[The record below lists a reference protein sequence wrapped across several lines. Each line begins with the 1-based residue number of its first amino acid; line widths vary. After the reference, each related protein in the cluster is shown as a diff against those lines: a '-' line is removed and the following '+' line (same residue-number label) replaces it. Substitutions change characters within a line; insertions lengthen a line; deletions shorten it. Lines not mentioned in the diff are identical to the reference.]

1 MFCWPTLADMFGGF
15 PGMPAGVGGWE
26 NSMDREEVWR
36 CYVPACKGVREEAE
50 ARTGG
55 LLHSWHERKRL
66 DFKERREK

>member
-1 MFCWPTLADMFGGF
+1 MGSQECLLELGAGKTAWIGRKFGDA
-15 PGMPAGVGGWE
+15 MW
-26 NSMDREEVWR
+26 S
-36 CYVPACKGVREEAE
+36 ACKGVREEAE